1 MEGGLEALPVN
12 ETSGSDGEKSVDPS
26 AQCGFMVDWGLFVLA
41 ARWFAAFL
49 SASPASVVAA
59 SRSCGSALL
68 VSWLCSGTCFQPCLW
83 FIRQRIDVADLEGLW
98 GACGALAAASV
109 YMFRNLSKP
118 AAAAALASA
127 FEFTVVLVGD
137 LLCLVGAFAVSFVLE
152 IWSAAAITYL
162 FCKESMLAAAAFA
175 STFPVALVGKSE
187 SLVGAFVDLSFLG
200 AGSAA
205 ATGLCSLMRWVP
217 AAASSVAFALSET
230 FAELAVLVGTLKFV
244 GFVFTAPSVYLCLL
258 RGRSPKEEKV
268 FYGPIFCTS
277 QKQSCQVESSPD
289 YDQGSGKHGIVSS
302 LPEGLGQA
310 SGRVDVPDDAKF
322 EAAAAFGGTLR
333 SGPGSLDAL
342 GSARSRE
349 GKIQFFLKGHDGCTR
364 VINCHDGDLIHDV
377 VGYFGWDIYATL
389 HGHILDL
396 SGTLRGQ
403 GVSDDDTIRISCRL
417 RGGSNNADIPGQW
430 QCANCDATRCWPVRR
445 NCYRCGAPRPD
456 TPPAPA
462 PWNAG
467 RARGRSKGPL
477 GRDPPSGPSSVPPT
491 TREPRVV
498 PPRGPPGAGV
508 GTPPKGADS
517 AVVPG
522 ELLGALKLLQTVMS
536 AEDFSKYEKLVAPPS
551 KEERTKEREQLL
563 WEKVQSQNRLRKQEA
578 GHVEQIAK
586 LEADAAKQRAMLQ
599 SVREQLEAVNDE
611 VCALRALVADPSV
624 PSGPTPEPPPLPAPR
639 TPPPSSQDLLDIAT
653 PLDEDMDDCE
663 NEDDSEW
670 PPVRRFS
677 RVERRNKIGVI
688 KGFVKHRRERSL
700 TPSKHVILD
709 DDGLPESMGIDSSGK
724 DIADMLCNMPH
735 EKLLEVVQNCP
746 ASMLQQFVPNVPAAI
761 VVENPASSS
770 G

>member
-1 MEGGLEALPVN
+1 M
-12 ETSGSDGEKSVDPS
+12 
-26 AQCGFMVDWGLFVLA
+26 
-41 ARWFAAFL
+41 
-49 SASPASVVAA
+49 
-59 SRSCGSALL
+59 LL
-68 VSWLCSGTCFQPCLW
+68 VGVS
-83 FIRQRIDVADLEGLW
+83 
-98 GACGALAAASV
+98 
-109 YMFRNLSKP
+109 
-118 AAAAALASA
+118 
-127 FEFTVVLVGD
+127 TVLDGD
-137 LLCLVGAFAVSFVLE
+137 S
-152 IWSAAAITYL
+152 
-162 FCKESMLAAAAFA
+162 
-175 STFPVALVGKSE
+175 
-187 SLVGAFVDLSFLG
+187 
-200 AGSAA
+200 
-205 ATGLCSLMRWVP
+205 
-217 AAASSVAFALSET
+217 
-230 FAELAVLVGTLKFV
+230 AVLVGALFL
-244 GFVFTAPSVYLCLL
+244 FNFYLCLPG
-258 RGRSPKEEKV
+258 GRSPKEEKV

-277 QKQSCQVESSPD
+277 QKQSCQVDSSPD

-302 LPEGLGQA
+302 LPVGLGQA
-310 SGRVDVPDDAKF
+310 SGRVDVPDDAKI

-342 GSARSRE
+342 GLARSRE

-377 VGYFGWDIYATL
+377 VGYVGWDIYATL

-396 SGTLRGQ
+396 SGTLQSQ
-403 GVSDDDTIRISCRL
+403 GVSDNDTIRIFCRL

-456 TPPAPA
+456 SPPAPA

-467 RARGRSKGPL
+467 RTRGRSKGPL
-477 GRDPPSGPSSVPPT
+477 GRDPPPGPSNVPPT

-508 GTPPKGADS
+508 GTPPRDTDS
-517 AVVPG
+517 AVLPG

-536 AEDFSKYEKLVAPPS
+536 PEDFSKYEKLVAPPS

-586 LEADAAKQRAMLQ
+586 LEADAEKQRAMLQ

-624 PSGPTPEPPPLPAPR
+624 PTGPTPEPPPLPAPR
-639 TPPPSSQDLLDIAT
+639 TPPPPSQDLLDIAT

-663 NEDDSEW
+663 NEDELEW

-688 KGFVKHRRERSL
+688 KGFTKHRRERSL
-700 TPSKHVILD
+700 TPSKHVILED
-709 DDGLPESMGIDSSGK
+709 DMLPENMGKDQSGK
-724 DIADMLCNMPH
+724 EIADMLCNMSH

-746 ASMLQQFVPNVPAAI
+746 ASMLQQFAPNVSAAI
-761 VVENPASSS
+761 APAVVENPASSS

>member
-1 MEGGLEALPVN
+1 M
-12 ETSGSDGEKSVDPS
+12 
-26 AQCGFMVDWGLFVLA
+26 F
-41 ARWFAAFL
+41 
-49 SASPASVVAA
+49 ASVF
-59 SRSCGSALL
+59 SILK
-68 VSWLCSGTCFQPCLW
+68 
-83 FIRQRIDVADLEGLW
+83 LEGLW
-98 GACGALAAASV
+98 FLDGP
-109 YMFRNLSKP
+109 FRK
-118 AAAAALASA
+118 AK
-127 FEFTVVLVGD
+127 EF
-137 LLCLVGAFAVSFVLE
+137 VS
-152 IWSAAAITYL
+152 
-162 FCKESMLAAAAFA
+162 
-175 STFPVALVGKSE
+175 
-187 SLVGAFVDLSFLG
+187 LG
-200 AGSAA
+200 SSRSYSRQ
-205 ATGLCSLMRWVP
+205 ATGFDS
-217 AAASSVAFALSET
+217 ADI
-230 FAELAVLVGTLKFV
+230 G
-244 GFVFTAPSVYLCLL
+244 APLI
-258 RGRSPKEEKV
+258 K
-268 FYGPIFCTS
+268 
-277 QKQSCQVESSPD
+277 
-289 YDQGSGKHGIVSS
+289 GSGEHGIVSS

-310 SGRVDVPDDAKF
+310 SGRVDVPDDAKV

-342 GSARSRE
+342 GSARSRD

-377 VGYFGWDIYATL
+377 VGYVGWDIYATL

-396 SGTLRGQ
+396 SGTLWGQ
-403 GVSDDDTIRISCRL
+403 GVSDDDTIRIFCRL

-456 TPPAPA
+456 APPAPA

-477 GRDPPSGPSSVPPT
+477 GRDSPSGPSSVPPT

-517 AVVPG
+517 VVPG

-653 PLDEDMDDCE
+653 PLDEDMEDCE